1 MFRNINP
8 AGAAPGFIA
17 ASLSTA
23 NPDYYYSWTRDS
35 ALVSYVMAY
44 DYNTTHTGNSTI
56 INLLKNYVTYS
67 INAQSTSTACNCLGE
82 PKFNPDGSSFTG
94 AWGRFVKHIRVY
106 PSIRLTTT

>member
-67 INAQSTSTACNCLGE
+67 INAQSTSTSCNCLGE

-94 AWGRFVKHIRVY
+94 AWGRFVKYIRVY